1 MTTIYDSLRAARRVS
16 TPIVSVETV
25 DPTATLAALADRAN
39 GNGAE
44 PPAIIQWDAA
54 AGLRALNEPGR
65 DAVAAL
71 LQDSAGADPTVGNPF
86 SLLADL
92 APKLPAGAILAVHA
106 AGRWLDGNTILV
118 QAVRNLRDR
127 FKADR
132 RTLLLLGQD
141 MLMPPELVGDVLGF
155 DDPLPDADALGEII
169 RGVYSDAS
177 LPDPAAEDVGRA
189 SGAVRG
195 LSAFA
200 AEQAVALCL
209 STDGIDLPALWD
221 RKCRIIDGTPGLS
234 VYRDVETFDDLA
246 GVAQIK
252 RYLLGIMQG
261 RRRPGA
267 VVVLDEIEKTGLAD
281 GAQGD
286 TSGVSKDQ
294 LGQVL
299 TYMND
304 HAVPGLLEVGP
315 AGTCKSAIAKAAG
328 QAGGVPVLAL
338 DLGAC
343 KGSLV
348 GQSEQQL
355 RGALKVIS
363 AVSNGA
369 PLFIGTSN
377 SVAELPAP
385 LRRRFTLG
393 TFFFDLPDMTER
405 DGIWPVHLSRFGL
418 DLDAARPAD
427 EGWTGAEI
435 RACCDVA
442 DRLGVSPADAGGYIT
457 PVIKADPEGVE
468 RLRAS
473 AVGRYASA
481 SYPGPYR
488 RPVETAAPTATGRK
502 LDLGGSSR

>member
-25 DPTATLAALADRAN
+25 DPSATLAVLADRAN

-54 AGLRALNEPGR
+54 AGMRAMNEPGR

-86 SLLADL
+86 ELVANL
-92 APKLPAGAILAVHA
+92 APKLPPGAILAVHA
-106 AGRWLDGNTILV
+106 AGRWLNGNPMLV

-169 RGVYSDAS
+169 RGVFSDAS

-189 SGAVRG
+189 ADVVSG
-195 LSAFA
+195 LSGFL

-209 STDGIDLPALWD
+209 STDGLDWAELWA
-221 RKCRIIDGTPGLS
+221 RKCRSIDSTPGLS
-234 VYRDVETFDDLA
+234 VYRDVETFGDLA
-246 GVAQIK
+246 GVANAK
-252 RYLLGIMQG
+252 AFLLGIMNG
-261 RRRPGA
+261 RRAPGA
-267 VVVLDEIEKTGLAD
+267 IVVLDEIEKTGLAD

-328 QAGGVPVLAL
+328 HAGGVPVLAL

-393 TFFFDLPDMTER
+393 TWFFDLPDAIER
-405 DGIWPVHLSRFGL
+405 AGIWPIHLQRFGL
-418 DLDAARPAD
+418 ADDLERPAD

-442 DRLGVSPADAGGYIT
+442 DRLGISPKDAGAYIT
-457 PVIKADPEGVE
+457 PVIRADPEGVE
-468 RLRAS
+468 RLRGA
-473 AVGRYASA
+473 AVGRYVSA

-488 RPVETAAPTATGRK
+488 RPAEAPTATHRK